1 MVRSGTTLSSPGTAL
16 VIVRQRNPVLQSRK
30 MKERTGTL
38 AVGEL
43 APDFTLPAAN
53 QEGAFSLSH
62 WLQRGPLILE
72 FLRGTW

>member
-1 MVRSGTTLSSPGTAL
+1 
-16 VIVRQRNPVLQSRK
+16 
-30 MKERTGTL
+30 MKERTETL
-38 AVGEL
+38 AIGDR

-53 QEGAFSLSH
+53 RDGTFSLSQ